1 MKDMQSFGKDIG
13 EKLDQA
19 IEVLESETPLSKA
32 KRRDIANR
40 LQQAKRNLKKITSW
54 IEVSQKLAEV
64 GAWEY
69 DAQEDKTYWSSET
82 YRILGYDADKGITPS
97 YEAFIDRIH
106 PEDRDRVE
114 QAYAKSLETKT
125 SYEII
130 YRLQLPDGE
139 VKYVQAHMNNLFN
152 EVGEHLLT
160 VGANQDVTEREL
172 EKKHIEQSLEENQT
186 LLGEI
191 HHRVKNNLAVVV
203 GMLQLQWLQEDDPEV
218 IKTLQESAN
227 RMKAVAG
234 IHQQLY
240 ETGDFADLSLGENI
254 KQLAANLIST
264 MTTNTTI
271 DLVTNCDSVHLS
283 MHETLPCTL
292 IANEV
297 VTNSIKHA
305 FEDKREGEIAISL
318 TTTGKQITLTIS
330 DNGKGLPE
338 DFDTRED
345 SLGMNLIETLSN
357 QLDAEYTFR
366 SSQQGTTFTLRFQEE

>member
-1 MKDMQSFGKDIG
+1 MQSFGKNIG

-82 YRILGYDADKGITPS
+82 YRILGYNPENGVTPT
-97 YEAFIDRIH
+97 YDAFIDRVH
-106 PEDRDRVE
+106 PEDRERVE
-114 QAYAKSLETKT
+114 QAYAESLETKT

-130 YRLQLPDGE
+130 YRLQLPDGG

-203 GMLQLQWLQEDDPEV
+203 GMLQLQWLQEDDPDV
-218 IKTLQESAN
+218 IKTLRESAN

-283 MHETLPCTL
+283 MRETLPCTL

-305 FEDKREGEIAISL
+305 FEDKRKGEIAITL
-318 TTTGKQITLTIS
+318 TATGKEITLTIT

-366 SSQQGTTFTLRFQEE
+366 SSQKGTTFILRFQEE

>member
-1 MKDMQSFGKDIG
+1 MQSFGKNIG

-40 LQQAKRNLKKITSW
+40 LQQAKQNLKKITSW

-82 YRILGYDADKGITPS
+82 YRILGYNPENGVTPT
-97 YEAFIDRIH
+97 YDAFIDRVH
-106 PEDRDRVE
+106 PEDRERVE
-114 QAYAKSLETKT
+114 QAYAESLETKT

-130 YRLQLPDGE
+130 YRLQLPDGG

-203 GMLQLQWLQEDDPEV
+203 GMLQLQWLQEDDPDV
-218 IKTLQESAN
+218 IKTLRESAN

-283 MHETLPCTL
+283 MRETLPCTL

-305 FEDKREGEIAISL
+305 FEDKRKGEIAITL
-318 TTTGKQITLTIS
+318 TATGKEITLTIT

-366 SSQQGTTFTLRFQEE
+366 SSQKGTTFILRFQEE

>member
-1 MKDMQSFGKDIG
+1 MQSFGKNIG

-40 LQQAKRNLKKITSW
+40 LQQAKQNLKKITSW

-82 YRILGYDADKGITPS
+82 YRILDYNPENGVTPTYD
-97 YEAFIDRIH
+97 AFIDRVH
-106 PEDRDRVE
+106 PEDRERVE
-114 QAYAKSLETKT
+114 QAYAESLETKT

-130 YRLQLPDGE
+130 YRLQLPDGG

-203 GMLQLQWLQEDDPEV
+203 GMLQLQWLQEDDPDV
-218 IKTLQESAN
+218 IKTLRESAN

-283 MHETLPCTL
+283 MRETLPCTL

-305 FEDKREGEIAISL
+305 FEDKRKGEIAITL
-318 TTTGKQITLTIS
+318 TATGKEITLTIT

-366 SSQQGTTFTLRFQEE
+366 SSQKGTTFILRFQEE